1 MSMEVGKKIRAF
13 PYDQIFLV
21 FEYYLI
27 RLASCVGCSK
37 VLTLFGQGVNSHTD
51 IQTFLLQAGIK
62 AFQSFTS
69 LVDFEN
75 ANLSTLVSDS
85 VFKYDF
91 LTQESEFLAEVNMKL
106 TDVKVIRKLS
116 KSMKVEENRLVCLPL
131 PRLFRV
137 V

>member
-1 MSMEVGKKIRAF
+1 
-13 PYDQIFLV
+13 
-21 FEYYLI
+21 
-27 RLASCVGCSK
+27 
-37 VLTLFGQGVNSHTD
+37 
-51 IQTFLLQAGIK
+51 
-62 AFQSFTS
+62 
-69 LVDFEN
+69 VDFEN